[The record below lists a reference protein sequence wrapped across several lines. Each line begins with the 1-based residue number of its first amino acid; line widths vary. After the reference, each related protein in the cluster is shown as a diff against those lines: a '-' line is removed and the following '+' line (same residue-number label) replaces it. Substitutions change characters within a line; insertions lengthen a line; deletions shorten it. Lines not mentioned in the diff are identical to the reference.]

1 MILIIRTIHFIKQM
15 SYFYSLDKE
24 EKFNTISHG
33 IGAFLAIIGM
43 VVLLYYNTDKSPYAT
58 WGIVIYSISLISML
72 FVSTVYH
79 AVDNRI
85 WKLRMRILD
94 HINIYYLIAGTYTP
108 VALITL
114 INGNGWQ
121 IFFTVWAIATVGT
134 ILKLFFT
141 GKYEIVS
148 LLLYLL
154 MGWLIVFDFQNL
166 VDNTTDK
173 GIQLLILGGAFYTIG
188 IIFYAVRRIPCNHF
202 IWHLFVLFGAI
213 SHWFFIY
220 LDVI

>member
-1 MILIIRTIHFIKQM
+1 M
-15 SYFYSLDKE
+15 DKE
-24 EKFNTISHG
+24 EKFNAISHG
-33 IGAFLAIIGM
+33 IGALLAIIGM
-43 VVLLYYNTDKSPYAT
+43 VVLMYCNTDKSPYAT
-58 WGIVIYSISLISML
+58 WGIIIYSLSLISML
-72 FVSTVYH
+72 VVSSVYH
-79 AVDNRI
+79 AMDNRI

-121 IFFTVWAIATVGT
+121 IFFIVWAIAAVGT

-166 VDNTTDK
+166 LANTSEV
-173 GIQLLILGGAFYTIG
+173 GIELLVLGGAFYTIG
-188 IIFYAVRRIPCNHF
+188 IIFYAVRRISYNHF
-202 IWHLFVLFGAI
+202 IWHLFVLGGAM

>member
-1 MILIIRTIHFIKQM
+1 M
-15 SYFYSLDKE
+15 SYFNSLEKE

-33 IGAFLAIIGM
+33 IGALLAIVGM
-43 VVLLYYNTDKSPYAT
+43 VLLINANNHKSEYAT
-58 WGIVIYSISLISML
+58 WGIVIYSLSLISML
-72 FVSTVYH
+72 LMSTIYH
-79 AVDNRI
+79 AVDNKI

-114 INGNGWQ
+114 INGNGWL
-121 IFFTVWAIATVGT
+121 IFFAVWGIAAVGT
-134 ILKLFFT
+134 ILKIFFT
-141 GKYEIVS
+141 GKFEIVS
-148 LLLYLL
+148 LLLYLA

-166 VDNTTDK
+166 VDNTSEL
-173 GIQLLILGGAFYTIG
+173 GIQLLMLGGAFYTIG
-188 IIFYAVRRIPCNHF
+188 IIFYAVRRIPYNHF
-202 IWHLFVLFGAI
+202 IWHIFVLCGAI

>member
-1 MILIIRTIHFIKQM
+1 M
-15 SYFYSLDKE
+15 SYFNSLEKE

-33 IGAFLAIIGM
+33 IGALLAIAGM
-43 VVLLYYNTDKSPYAT
+43 ILLINANNHKSDYAT
-58 WGIVIYSISLISML
+58 WGIVIYSLSLISML
-72 FVSTVYH
+72 LMSTIYH
-79 AVDNRI
+79 AVDNTI

-114 INGNGWQ
+114 VNGNGWL
-121 IFFTVWAIATVGT
+121 IFFAVWGIAAVGT
-134 ILKLFFT
+134 ILKIFFT
-141 GKYEIVS
+141 GKFEIVS
-148 LLLYLL
+148 LLLYLA

-166 VDNTTDK
+166 VDNTSEL
-173 GIQLLILGGAFYTIG
+173 GIQLLMLGGAFYTIG
-188 IIFYAVRRIPCNHF
+188 IIFYTVRRIPYNHF
-202 IWHLFVLFGAI
+202 IWHIFVLCGAI

>member
-1 MILIIRTIHFIKQM
+1 M
-15 SYFYSLDKE
+15 SYFNALEKE

-33 IGAFLAIIGM
+33 IGALLAIAGM
-43 VVLLYYNTDKSPYAT
+43 ILLINANNHKSDYAT
-58 WGIVIYSISLISML
+58 WGIVIYSLSLISML
-72 FVSTVYH
+72 LMSTIYH
-79 AVDNRI
+79 AVDNTI

-114 INGNGWQ
+114 VNGNGWL
-121 IFFTVWAIATVGT
+121 IFFAVWGIAAVGT
-134 ILKLFFT
+134 ILKIFFT
-141 GKYEIVS
+141 GKFEIVS
-148 LLLYLL
+148 LLLYLT

-166 VDNTTDK
+166 VDNTSEL
-173 GIQLLILGGAFYTIG
+173 GIQLLMLGGAFYTIG
-188 IIFYAVRRIPCNHF
+188 IIFYAVRRIPYNHF
-202 IWHLFVLFGAI
+202 IWHIFVLCGAI